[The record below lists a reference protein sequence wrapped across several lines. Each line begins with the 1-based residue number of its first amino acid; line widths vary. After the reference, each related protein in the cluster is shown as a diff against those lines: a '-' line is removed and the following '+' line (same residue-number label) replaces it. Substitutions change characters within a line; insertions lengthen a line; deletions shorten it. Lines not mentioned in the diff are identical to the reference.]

1 MLNGTDQTAR
11 PYDIYARVSVVKR
24 KNKKNEP
31 STGGQ
36 VAICRLRLADLD
48 LPEGKVLVDPGRS
61 AWDPTVRRPAWDEL
75 MDRLE
80 RGVSGGFIVFDL
92 ERFTRQ
98 PKDGERMIELAVRG
112 VGVLDSESEYDL
124 TTPNGKKAFR
134 DAINAAAYYSDRLST
149 RARRGKRLKAMS
161 GEPNT
166 TTRPFGFEDDFVTV
180 REPEAEIIRELTR
193 RFLGGESQHALVRDL
208 NARGILSSKGNPW
221 TVRSLQLLLLRE
233 RNCGRILYTDTEK
246 NVKSVAGHLP
256 GKPIITEDDF
266 DRVCAMYAARRG
278 SEAPSEIYLCTGIAF
293 CGRPDCGKPLT
304 GHPVTALKPY
314 EDGSVRREYRCGPS
328 SGGNGCAKIS
338 VDQRGLDEAAGA
350 IAVAILSDSRHAEAV
365 ESATRKLESE
375 AARLDLAIA
384 EAERVAEAL
393 ADRLGRG
400 ELTLA
405 RYDIANRP
413 LDERI
418 AKLKA
423 ERAAL
428 GDTAPGASRQPGREH
443 WQRRWD
449 DADTADKREL
459 LKMALRGRR
468 LVVDPASLKRAER
481 SDVTRRIRIVS
492 AEGEDLPDTTMM
504 IADVIAARAE
514 HGGLVSIPSAPD
526 TRWSKRRF
534 FTEEYK
540 SRILDEYENA
550 APGERTALLRREGLH
565 YTNISS
571 WRRKRMG

>member
-48 LPEGKVLVDPGRS
+48 IPEGKVLVDPGRS
-61 AWDPTVRRPAWDEL
+61 AWDPTVKRPAWDEL

-180 REPEAEIIRELTR
+180 REAEAEIIRELTR
-193 RFLGGESQHALVRDL
+193 RFLAGESQHALVRDL

-293 CGRPDCGKPLT
+293 CGRPNCGKPLT
-304 GHPVTALKPY
+304 GHLVTALKPY

-328 SGGNGCAKIS
+328 SSGNGCAKIS

-350 IAVAILSDSRHAEAV
+350 IAVAILSDSRHAVAI
-365 ESATRKLESE
+365 ESATRELESE

-423 ERAAL
+423 EREAL
-428 GDTAPGASRQPGREH
+428 GDAAPGASRQPGREH

-449 DADTADKREL
+449 DADTAEKREL

-492 AEGEDLPDTTMM
+492 AEGEDLPDTTMT

-514 HGGLVSIPSAPD
+514 HGGLVSTPSAPD

-550 APGERTALLRREGLH
+550 GPRERGALLRREGLH